1 MSRVRGAAGAE
12 LLELAAHCADS
23 ARLTRGRSIARHGQ
37 VGALQVEASVVRAD
51 VAGSRPEP
59 YAVELRCRPAGAALQ
74 ARLEDV
80 AAVLVEGD
88 ELAAR
93 QLARGTWRP
102 GLVDEAVAAG
112 VALVP
117 SPGDVSFS
125 CTCPD
130 WGEPCKHGVALLVAF
145 AGEVDADGAALLRWR
160 GLDGGDGSVPT
171 TTRSAPDRPASVAD
185 LLSRLP
191 SSVQRAG
198 GATGAPERRPTPVS
212 PPVAPAVTDPALDAF
227 FTGSMPPAGPVL
239 GRAGERLA
247 GRPRSSPPFPPGGP
261 FVVDGV
267 DAAPVLADAVTVVA
281 DVLDGLL

>member
-23 ARLTRGRSIARHGQ
+23 ARLTRGRAIARHGK
-37 VGALQVEASVVRAD
+37 VGALEVDASVVRAE

-59 YAVELRCRPAGAALQ
+59 YAVELRCRPGGSALQ

-80 AAVLVEGD
+80 AALLVEGD
-88 ELAAR
+88 ELAVR

-112 VALVP
+112 VTLVP
-117 SPGDVSFS
+117 SAGDVSFS

-145 AGEVDADGAALLRWR
+145 AGEVDADGSVLLRWR
-160 GLDGGDGSVPT
+160 GLDAGDGPAPVPE
-171 TTRSAPDRPASVAD
+171 RPASVAD

-198 GATGAPERRPTPVS
+198 GATAAPEGRRTPAPDLVGAPVVDPV
-212 PPVAPAVTDPALDAF
+212 LDAF

-281 DVLDGLL
+281 DVLEGLL